1 MSYTKF
7 SRWLDDVQDEEAGYY
22 DNSEDDVASYL
33 LNLTN
38 LDHVVDRADAVLDRA
53 EDKLAA
59 WTPWAHEKY
68 EGAAEATGAAAR
80 RFRAFALLLVTSLVM
95 FGLAFTLGLPILVI
109 RPQKFALAF
118 TTGSIFFCTALA
130 VVRGVGPFLRSFLT
144 SRRLPYALA
153 YALTLVLTLWAACL
167 RRSYILTVVFAS
179 MQIGFW
185 CWSALMHMPG
195 GGRGALRRFVL
206 RKVCRLAW
214 TVGRPCA
221 TCRWK
226 VLFWETSQFCSKASD
241 LERAVVGPRR
251 EAAAGEDGHALDDVR
266 VAGER
271 REAPSR

>member
-80 RFRAFALLLVTSLVM
+80 RFRAFALLLVTSMVM

-144 SRRLPYALA
+144 SRGCPTRWP
-153 YALTLVLTLWAACL
+153 TL
-167 RRSYILTVVFAS
+167 
-179 MQIGFW
+179 
-185 CWSALMHMPG
+185 
-195 GGRGALRRFVL
+195 
-206 RKVCRLAW
+206 
-214 TVGRPCA
+214 
-221 TCRWK
+221 
-226 VLFWETSQFCSKASD
+226 
-241 LERAVVGPRR
+241 
-251 EAAAGEDGHALDDVR
+251 
-266 VAGER
+266 
-271 REAPSR
+271 

>member
-7 SRWLDDVQDEEAGYY
+7 SRWLDDVQDEEAGFY
-22 DNSEDDVASYL
+22 DNSEDDLASYL

-95 FGLAFTLGLPILVI
+95 FALAFTLGLPILVI

-118 TTGSIFFCTALA
+118 TTGSIFFCMSLA
-130 VVRGVGPFLRSFLT
+130 VVRGVKPFLRSFLT

-153 YALTLVLTLWAACL
+153 YALTLLLTLWAACIQ
-167 RRSYILTVVFAS
+167 RSYILTVVFAS
-179 MQIGFW
+179 VQIGGLAW
-185 CWSALMHMPG
+185 TALMNMPG
-195 GGRGALRRFVL
+195 GGRGVLLVL
-206 RKVCRLAW
+206 RKVCRLVW
-214 TVGRPCA
+214 TVGRPMCMA
-221 TCRWK
+221 CWK
-226 VLFWETSQFCSKASD
+226 CCFGRQAY
-241 LERAVVGPRR
+241 
-251 EAAAGEDGHALDDVR
+251 
-266 VAGER
+266 
-271 REAPSR
+271 

>member
-22 DNSEDDVASYL
+22 DNSEDDLVSYL

-80 RFRAFALLLVTSLVM
+80 RFRAFALLLFTSLVM

-118 TTGSIFFCTALA
+118 TAGSIFFCMALA
-130 VVRGVGPFLRSFLT
+130 VVRGVKPFLRSFLT
-144 SRRLPYALA
+144 SKRLPYALA
-153 YALTLVLTLWAACL
+153 YALTLLLTLWAACI

-179 MQIGFW
+179 VQIGGLAW
-185 CWSALMHMPG
+185 TALMNMPG
-195 GGRGALRRFVL
+195 GGRGVLLVL
-206 RKVCRLAW
+206 RKVCRLVW
-214 TVGRPCA
+214 TVGRPMCMA
-221 TCRWK
+221 CWK
-226 VLFWETSQFCSKASD
+226 CCFGRQAY
-241 LERAVVGPRR
+241 
-251 EAAAGEDGHALDDVR
+251 
-266 VAGER
+266 
-271 REAPSR
+271 